1 MVITLQVPTK
11 AQMGYGLGK
20 CIQYGVEYEVLDNL
34 QVQLTSADE
43 MKLTKMAVAFQGK
56 LLDKKQTEYVSG
68 DLPKYEVQYAR
79 THRPIK
85 TTRRFTGAP
94 QDNR

>member
-1 MVITLQVPTK
+1 MVITLQVPNP

-20 CIQYGVEYEVLDNL
+20 CIQFGVEYEVLPNL

-43 MKLTKMAVAFQGK
+43 IKLTKMCVAFMGK
-56 LLDKKQTEYVSG
+56 VLNVSQTVNVSG

-79 THRPIK
+79 TNRPIQ
-85 TTRRFTGAP
+85 TRRK
-94 QDNR
+94 